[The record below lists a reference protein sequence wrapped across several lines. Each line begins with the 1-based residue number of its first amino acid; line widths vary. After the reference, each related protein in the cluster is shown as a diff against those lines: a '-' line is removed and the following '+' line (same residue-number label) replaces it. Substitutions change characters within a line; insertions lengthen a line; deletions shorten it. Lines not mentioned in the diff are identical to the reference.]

1 LPPGLG
7 SGRVGVHTVIMRTHF
22 LKADEPGVLRGAE
35 VIRAGGLVAFPTET
49 VYGLGA
55 DAMSGPAVARIF
67 QAKDRPVGN
76 PLIVHLASADG
87 LESVAAHVPPRALDA
102 AARFWPGPLTLVLP
116 RAAAV
121 PLVTTG
127 GLETVAVRVPAHP
140 VALALIAASG
150 RAIAAPSANRSGRPS
165 PTRAEHVR
173 DDLDGRIELILD
185 GGPTPVG
192 VESTV
197 LDMTTDPPVLLRP
210 GGVTLEE
217 LRDCLGKVGELR
229 DDDEAAGRS
238 PGLRYRH
245 YAPRAQV
252 TIIEA
257 GTGETVIM
265 SWIEAGRPVA
275 LMTQRRITLE
285 RPGLR
290 VKIMPDDLGAYAR
303 DLFAV
308 LRELDATGVE
318 GILVEAVPREGL
330 GLTIMDRLRR
340 AASS

>member
-1 LPPGLG
+1 MSL
-7 SGRVGVHTVIMRTHF
+7 RTLF
-22 LKADEPGVLRGAE
+22 LEAGETGIRRGAE

-55 DAMSGPAVARIF
+55 DALSDRAVARIF
-67 QAKDRPVGN
+67 EAKERPRGN
-76 PLIVHLASADG
+76 PLIVHLASAEA
-87 LESVAAHVPPRALDA
+87 LESVAARVPSRARDV

-116 RAAAV
+116 RAGRV
-121 PLVTTG
+121 PFITTG
-127 GLETVAVRVPAHP
+127 GLDTVAVRVPSHP
-140 VALALIAASG
+140 VARALIEISG
-150 RAIAAPSANRSGRPS
+150 RPIAAPSANRSGRPS

-173 DDLDGRIELILD
+173 EDLDGRIELILD

-197 LDMTTDPPVLLRP
+197 LDISAEPPMLLRP
-210 GGVTLEE
+210 VGVTLEA
-217 LRDCLGKVGELR
+217 LRACLGAVDVLGG

-252 TIIEA
+252 IVIDA
-257 GTGETVIM
+257 GTGERVVAP
-265 SWIEAGRPVA
+265 WLEAGRPVA
-275 LMTQRRITLE
+275 LMAQRFVSLE

-290 VKIMPDDLGAYAR
+290 VKTMPGDLGAYAR

-308 LRELDATGVE
+308 LRELDSTGVE
-318 GILVEAVPREGL
+318 GIFVEAVAEEGM

-340 AASS
+340 AAS

>member
-1 LPPGLG
+1 
-7 SGRVGVHTVIMRTHF
+7 MRTLF
-22 LKADEPGVLRGAE
+22 LSADEPGVRRGAE

-55 DAMSGPAVARIF
+55 DAISAAAVARIF
-67 QAKDRPVGN
+67 EAKERPRGN
-76 PLIVHLASADG
+76 PLIVHLASAAA
-87 LESVAAHVPPRALDA
+87 LETIAAVVPPLALDA

-116 RAAAV
+116 RAATV
-121 PLVTTG
+121 PLITTG

-140 VALALIAASG
+140 VARALIAACG
-150 RAIAAPSANRSGRPS
+150 RPIAAPSANRSGRPS

-173 DDLDGRIELILD
+173 EDLDGRVELILD

-197 LDMTTDPPVLLRP
+197 LDMTTDPPMLLRP

-217 LRDCLGKVGELR
+217 LQACLGGVDVLR
-229 DDDEAAGRS
+229 GDDDSAAGRS

-252 TIIEA
+252 IIIEA
-257 GTGETVIM
+257 GTGERVVAP
-265 SWIEAGRPVA
+265 WIEAGRPVA
-275 LMTQRRITLE
+275 LMTQRPLSLE
-285 RPGLR
+285 RPGLT
-290 VKIMPDDLGAYAR
+290 VKTMPGDLGAYAR

-308 LRELDATGVE
+308 LRELDSTGVE
-318 GILVEAVPREGL
+318 GIFVEAVPREGL

>member
-1 LPPGLG
+1 
-7 SGRVGVHTVIMRTHF
+7 MRTLF
-22 LKADEPGVLRGAE
+22 LTADEDGVRRGAE

-55 DAMSGPAVARIF
+55 DAMSAAAVARIF
-67 QAKDRPVGN
+67 EAKERPRGN
-76 PLIVHLASADG
+76 PLIVHLASAAA
-87 LESVAAHVPPRALDA
+87 LETVAAVVPPLALDA

-116 RAAAV
+116 RAATV
-121 PLVTTG
+121 PLITTG

-140 VALALIAASG
+140 VARALIASCG
-150 RAIAAPSANRSGRPS
+150 RPIAAPSANRSGRPS
-165 PTRAEHVR
+165 PTRAEHAR
-173 DDLDGRIELILD
+173 EDLDGRVELILD

-197 LDMTTDPPVLLRP
+197 LDLTTDPPMLLRP

-217 LRDCLGKVGELR
+217 LQDCLGDVGTLQA
-229 DDDEAAGRS
+229 DDHSAAGRS

-252 TIIEA
+252 IIIEA
-257 GTGETVIM
+257 GTGERVVGA
-265 SWIEAGRPVA
+265 WIGAGRPVA
-275 LMTQRRITLE
+275 LMTQRQIRLE
-285 RPGLR
+285 RPGLT
-290 VKIMPDDLGAYAR
+290 VKTMPGDLGAYAR

-318 GILVEAVPREGL
+318 GIFVEAVPREGL

>member
-1 LPPGLG
+1 M
-7 SGRVGVHTVIMRTHF
+7 SMRTLF
-22 LKADEPGVLRGAE
+22 LKADELGVRRGAE

-55 DAMSGPAVARIF
+55 DALSGAAVARIF
-67 QAKDRPVGN
+67 EAKERPRGN
-76 PLIVHLASADG
+76 PLIVHLAGASA
-87 LESVAAHVPPRALDA
+87 LESVASRVPPQARAA

-116 RAAAV
+116 RASAV
-121 PLVTTG
+121 PLITTG
-127 GLETVAVRVPAHP
+127 GLETVAARVPSHP
-140 VALALIAASG
+140 VALALIEASG
-150 RAIAAPSANRSGRPS
+150 RPIAAPSANRSGRPS

-173 DDLDGRIELILD
+173 EDLDGRIELILD

-197 LDMTTDPPVLLRP
+197 LDMTTEPPMLLRP
-210 GGVTLEE
+210 GGVTLEQ
-217 LRDCLGKVGELR
+217 LRDCLGEVAVLKG

-252 TIIEA
+252 IIVER
-257 GTGETVIM
+257 GMGESAVAP
-265 SWIEAGRPVA
+265 WLEAGRPVA
-275 LMTQRRITLE
+275 LMAQRPVSLH
-285 RPGLR
+285 RPGLTVR
-290 VKIMPDDLGAYAR
+290 TMPGDLEAYAR

-308 LRELDATGVE
+308 LRELDSTGVE
-318 GILVEAVPREGL
+318 GIFVEAVSQEGL

-340 AASS
+340 AAS